1 MSEHDRNDRV
11 RDVAVG
17 MIVLVGVFIIPVL
30 MIVIVSVVV
39 FVLFRHCVSSYFLV
53 RTVCLVPVASCLF
66 ALGHSFHD
74 FPLLVRHLHNRQT
87 GVSHQIE
94 IL

>member
-1 MSEHDRNDRV
+1 MLT
-11 RDVAVG
+11 VG
-17 MIVLVGVFIIPVL
+17 MIVLILVFMIAL
-30 MIVIVSVVV
+30 MMIVIVSVVV

-74 FPLLVRHLHNRQT
+74 FPLLVRHLHDRQT